1 MACPLT
7 PDWLK
12 TRKKGARKIPI
23 PSKVPIDTSEK
34 VCPVHKSL
42 NHYEEHSVRVSGKSC
57 CLSGCCSTKS
67 HSKANDTL
75 EKLLEKSFGNTE
87 EDRPHNVKDKD
98 ETWCQRRA
106 KYRYKQDLIF
116 ETTQHQVLKKM
127 GKSSLETLLSAV
139 NENQII
145 GCQVRMYLHRNYI
158 GYFIIR
164 FHDTNGFNI
173 NKIFI

>member
-23 PSKVPIDTSEK
+23 PSKVPIDSSEK
-34 VCPVHKSL
+34 VCPVHKSF
-42 NHYEEHSVRVSGKSC
+42 NHYEEHTVRVSGKSC

-67 HSKANDTL
+67 HSKATDIL
-75 EKLLEKSFGNTE
+75 AKLLEKSFGYTE
-87 EDRPHNVKDKD
+87 EDRPPNVKDKD

-116 ETTQHQVLKKM
+116 ETTQHQVLEKM
-127 GKSSLETLLSAV
+127 GKSNLETLLSAV

-145 GCQVRMYLHRNYI
+145 GCQVTKYI
-158 GYFIIR
+158 GDYA
-164 FHDTNGFNI
+164 TFNHQNDSMI
-173 NKIFI
+173 QMPLILMGIFI